1 MYTKKNARVTFKSNR
16 KSGFKR
22 STSNYS
28 NGKSRNKGNVSQQ
41 YNKYSKL
48 AKEAFTSGDRIL
60 SEYYYQ
66 YTDHYYR
73 MMVELGINVEENDIN
88 LESKYKDFKENKIEK
103 SEHSEEDITQ
113 ANDLESNTK
122 NDSPPEEE
130 NIESIES
137 IPFIA
142 EPAKKKRVTTTK

>member
-22 STSNYS
+22 NNSNFS

-41 YNKYSKL
+41 YNKYLKL

-73 MMVELGINVEENDIN
+73 IMVELGINVEENDVN
-88 LESKYKDFKENKIEK
+88 LESTIKDVKENKIIK
-103 SEHSEEDITQ
+103 SEQSEEDNSKT
-113 ANDLESNTK
+113 NDLESSK
-122 NDSPPEEE
+122 KEDSPFEEE

-142 EPAKKKRVTTTK
+142 EPAKKKRATTSK

>member
-22 STSNYS
+22 NNSNFS

>member
-22 STSNYS
+22 NNSNFS
-28 NGKSRNKGNVSQQ
+28 NGKLRNKGNVSQQ
-41 YNKYSKL
+41 YNKYLKL

-73 MMVELGINVEENDIN
+73 IMVELGINVEENDVN
-88 LESKYKDFKENKIEK
+88 LESTIKDVKENKIIK
-103 SEHSEEDITQ
+103 SEQSEEDNSKT
-113 ANDLESNTK
+113 NDLESSK
-122 NDSPPEEE
+122 KEDSPLEEE

-142 EPAKKKRVTTTK
+142 EPAKKKRATTSK

>member
-1 MYTKKNARVTFKSNR
+1 MMYKKNNGRTTYKSNR
-16 KSGFKR
+16 RTGYKKTGSYQSFKH
-22 STSNYS
+22 
-28 NGKSRNKGNVSQQ
+28 RNKGNVSQQ

-88 LESKYKDFKENKIEK
+88 LESKYKDFKENKIDK

>member
-22 STSNYS
+22 SNSNYS

-88 LESKYKDFKENKIEK
+88 LESKYKD
-103 SEHSEEDITQ
+103 
-113 ANDLESNTK
+113 LVYGSN
-122 NDSPPEEE
+122 NDSFRNLYSMQPISAEVQH
-130 NIESIES
+130 IVDK
-137 IPFIA
+137 IPCYFNHLID
-142 EPAKKKRVTTTK
+142 KY